1 MFQWKLLHLL
11 TVNFKEAHVRPLLV
25 GPSLLKNTSL
35 LKNELKNY
43 RPIQT
48 QKIHY
53 NHPTGNIF
61 PQYQRY

>member
-1 MFQWKLLHLL
+1 MFQWKLVHLL

-48 QKIHY
+48 
-53 NHPTGNIF
+53 
-61 PQYQRY
+61 